1 MRSRARDA
9 RVVGRVACAPLRPT
23 CSRPARSF
31 LLLLLRL
38 PPSVCARRYVA
49 FGELE
54 RLGGDA
60 AKNQAAMNPINTV
73 FDAKRLIGRKFSDP
87 IVQADMKLWCVR
99 AAPVAVKGVRARWLP
114 TARALRHPF
123 FSRAPS
129 FPSFLAGP
137 SRSSR
142 ARRTSR

>member
-1 MRSRARDA
+1 
-9 RVVGRVACAPLRPT
+9 
-23 CSRPARSF
+23 

-38 PPSVCARRYVA
+38 PLSVCARRYVA

-54 RLGGDA
+54 RLVGDA
-60 AKNQAAMNPINTV
+60 AKNQAATNPINTV

-99 AAPVAVKGVRARWLP
+99 AAPVAVQGVRARWLP
-114 TARALRHPF
+114 TARALRPPSSPARPLSLLF
-123 FSRAPS
+123 F
-129 FPSFLAGP
+129 FAGP